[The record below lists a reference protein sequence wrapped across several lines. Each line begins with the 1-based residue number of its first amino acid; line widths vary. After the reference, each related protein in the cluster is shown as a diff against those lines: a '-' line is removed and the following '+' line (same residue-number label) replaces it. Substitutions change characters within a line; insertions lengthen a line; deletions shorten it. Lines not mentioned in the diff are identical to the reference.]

1 MFQYFHERIM
11 QGWKGIE
18 SGLTFSGPV
27 CTKQA
32 AEPPACL
39 KVILQEAQTLHLL
52 SPGYN
57 QAWDHKQRV
66 DCYNPSADSSDLPLP
81 VS

>member
-1 MFQYFHERIM
+1 M

-39 KVILQEAQTLHLL
+39 KVILQEEQTLHLL

-57 QAWDHKQRV
+57 QA
-66 DCYNPSADSSDLPLP
+66 
-81 VS
+81 